1 MTISTSLKKL
11 FTTYLSSNP
20 ALLQDFLFQ
29 KVQASLL
36 RLTKPHVSHLFRLQT
51 TPSSQPARPA
61 PDWASRASTR
71 LHVRCL
77 DMYCSYLL
85 RQASLVAFSSLH
97 SFFFSLS
104 LRLAWD
110 VSTTWQKDSY
120 SPAFVMFGPNL
131 VESGGGG
138 GEDGRN
144 ECTCI
149 MLSKQ
154 ASQSQSSTGTF
165 RLG

>member
-97 SFFFSLS
+97 SFFPFFVATCMGCEHYLAKG
-104 LRLAWD
+104 LILPRLCHVW
-110 VSTTWQKDSY
+110 SQ
-120 SPAFVMFGPNL
+120 
-131 VESGGGG
+131 SGRVWGRGG